1 MLAVATIPAVF
12 ELNAEELVGYVASG
26 LVVLSL
32 TMTSVVRLRL
42 ISLAGSLVF
51 VVYGVLIGSVPIMV
65 TNAAIAVINVW
76 FLRAELGYRRDLG
89 ASLIP
94 ADAPFL
100 HDFVQFH
107 LDDIHRFQPGFE
119 MPHDDAFALLLTR
132 EGLPAGVLVGRR
144 HGTELEIVL
153 DYVMKA
159 YRDSRLGQW
168 IYGPGATVFRN
179 AGLDRLVSAPG
190 DDVHRG
196 YLERVGFTRTGDH
209 YELAL

>member
-1 MLAVATIPAVF
+1 MF
-12 ELNAEELVGYVASG
+12 ELNGNEVVGYVASA

-51 VVYGVLIGSVPIMV
+51 VVYGVLIESIPIMV

-76 FLRAELGYRRDLG
+76 FLRSELGHRRGLG

-94 ADAPFL
+94 YDAPFL
-100 HDFVQFH
+100 HDFIQFH
-107 LDDIHRFQPGFE
+107 LDDIRQFQPGFA
-119 MPHDDAFALLLTR
+119 MPEDEAFALLLTR
-132 EGLPAGVLVGRR
+132 EGLPAGALVGRQT
-144 HGTELEIVL
+144 GTTLEIVL

-159 YRDSRLGQW
+159 YRDSRLGHW
-168 IYGPGATVFRN
+168 LYGPGAVVFRN
-179 AGLDRLVSAPG
+179 AGIDRLVSAPG
-190 DDVHRG
+190 DDVHRA
-196 YLERVGFTRTGDH
+196 YLERVGFTRHGDD